1 MHNEAYNHVSE
12 TPGQRPVWRSRR
24 LLWFIHCALLI
35 THFTVTHGA
44 FAQPGTW
51 QTHFSYRSARSVAV
65 LGSGVYAAT
74 RNGLYRFDKS
84 TSEIRLLTRDNG
96 LSDVGVNQLL
106 ALPDQQ
112 RLMLVYRSGNIDFLA
127 VAPDGT
133 PGEVLNVNTIVA
145 SSRIQPAFRGINHIN
160 RQGNIAYLSTDFG
173 VVVFDLVRNEIRD
186 TYFSPTTGGTPGP
199 VLMTAIL
206 GDSLYALTRPNQF
219 ASTTAIRAVRLAST
233 VNLADPANWRLSP
246 APEAGQLTRL
256 VAEANRLL
264 VSTAGRGGAIFAR
277 PVGGL
282 WSSVA
287 SSSGPAGVF
296 AGPTGASTF
305 VLNAAGSPALTVP
318 GTGALTSPLLQA
330 PAEVV
335 ANGNR
340 VWVADTTS
348 GLLDLRAPNLATRIT
363 PEGPF
368 ADTFADVFAY
378 PNGVV
383 ALTGDKELSTGLRV
397 GQPPADYYEV
407 PTGRWQANPAVGVG
421 QPFNAAAY
429 LPGEGQLFLGGY
441 GAGLWTQT
449 ETRAP
454 ARVNLPTSVNPAI
467 SALATDAEGNLWIGT
482 GQGTASLHVRRP
494 DGRFE
499 SFGQLRSLP
508 IVQIVPDDYGSLW
521 LRLSY
526 GVMLAFNPKTGQQ
539 RYFSSAPGDGNLP
552 GNTVTALTRDRS
564 GFIWVGTERGV
575 TVFDDPAGAFTGNVS
590 ANAPIF
596 ERRRLLATEAITAMT
611 VDGGNYKWVATAS
624 ALYRFGPDGTT
635 LDVRFT
641 PADSPLPSA
650 DINALAVEPVS
661 GRVFISSSGGLVSFG
676 GLATEPAEALTGITI
691 FPNPVRPDYT
701 GLVSIRGLTDNA
713 VVKILDAGGIL
724 TYETRSQ
731 GGTATWDL
739 ADYRGRPAQT
749 GIYLVVV
756 IGANGQQGI
765 AGKVAVVR

>member
-1 MHNEAYNHVSE
+1 MEKGGREKKWMLSTYLCLVLTAHCS
-12 TPGQRPVWRSRR
+12 
-24 LLWFIHCALLI
+24 LLTVHCK
-35 THFTVTHGA
+35 
-44 FAQPGTW
+44 AQPGTW

-65 LGSGVYAAT
+65 LGPGVFAAT

-96 LSDVGVNQLL
+96 LSDVGVSQLL

-160 RQGNIAYLSTDFG
+160 RQGNTAYLSTDFG

-199 VLMTAIL
+199 VLMTATL
-206 GDSLYALTRPNQF
+206 GDSLYALTRPNPF
-219 ASTTAIRAVRLAST
+219 AVATAIRVVRLAST

-246 APEAGQLTRL
+246 APEAGQMTRL

-282 WSSVA
+282 WTSVA
-287 SSSGPAGVF
+287 SSSGFASVF
-296 AGPTGASTF
+296 AGPTGASAF
-305 VLNAAGSPALTVP
+305 VVSPTGTPALTVS
-318 GTGALTSPLLQA
+318 GTGTLTSPSLQA

-335 ANGNR
+335 ADGNR

-348 GLLDLRAPNLATRIT
+348 GLLDLRAPNLATRIA

-368 ADTFADVFAY
+368 ADTFTDVLAY
-378 PNGVV
+378 PNGLV
-383 ALTGDKELSTGLRV
+383 ALTGDKELSTGLRAN
-397 GQPPADYYEV
+397 QPPTDFYDV
-407 PTGRWQANPAVGVG
+407 PSGRWQINPVVGLG
-421 QPFNAAAY
+421 QSFNSAAY
-429 LPGEGQLFLGGY
+429 LPGEGRLFLGGY
-441 GAGLWTQT
+441 GTGLWTQVGS
-449 ETRAP
+449 EAP
-454 ARVNLPTSVNPAI
+454 ARVNLPAIISPAV

-482 GQGTASLHVRRP
+482 GQGTASLHVRRV

-508 IVQIVPDDYGSLW
+508 IVQIVPDDYGNLW

-526 GVMLAFNPKTGQQ
+526 GVMLVFNPKTGQQ

-552 GNTVTALTRDRS
+552 GNTVTALTRDRN

-611 VDGGNYKWVATAS
+611 VDGGNFKWIATAS
-624 ALYRFGPDGTT
+624 ALYRFGPDGTS
-635 LDVRFT
+635 LDARFT
-641 PADSPLPSA
+641 PADSPLPTA
-650 DINALAVEPVS
+650 DINALTVEPVS
-661 GRVFISSSGGLVSFG
+661 GRVFVSTSGGLVSYG
-676 GLATEPAEALTGITI
+676 GLATEPADALTGITI

-724 TYETRSQ
+724 AYETRAQ

-739 ADYRGRPAQT
+739 SDYRGRPAQT
-749 GIYLVVV
+749 GVYLVVV